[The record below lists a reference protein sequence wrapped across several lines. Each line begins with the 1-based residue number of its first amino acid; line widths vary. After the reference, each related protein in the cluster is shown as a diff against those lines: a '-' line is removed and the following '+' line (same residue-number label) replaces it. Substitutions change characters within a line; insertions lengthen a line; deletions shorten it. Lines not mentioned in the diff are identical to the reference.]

1 MSTPRLLI
9 ASFVCFLVSGI
20 VQAQEHGTA
29 EHTTK
34 EHAAEEHHHPA
45 MKGANR
51 LTLGL
56 GHAHLSQGKIEGQT
70 QWAPAASWSL
80 NYDYWLTNKLAIGLQ
95 NDWILETLVIE
106 HGDNK
111 ELERENPLAVV
122 PVVMY
127 KFAPRLSGVV
137 GAGAEFASGETIGL
151 TRIGLEYGW
160 HLPKDW
166 EAGLWDNRWSYYNAW
181 VFSFTFSK
189 IWPKKHAET
198 VHH

>member
-1 MSTPRLLI
+1 MQRKIILQQISIAI
-9 ASFVCFLVSGI
+9 ASTTQLL
-20 VQAQEHGTA
+20 AQEH
-29 EHTTK
+29 TK
-34 EHAAEEHHHPA
+34 TEEDHHPS

-56 GHAHLSQGKIEGQT
+56 GHAHLSQGRFEGRT
-70 QWAPAASWSL
+70 EWLPVASWSL
-80 NYDYWLTNKLAIGLQ
+80 NYDYWLSNKWAIGLQ
-95 NDWILETLVIE
+95 NDWILETFVVE

-127 KFAPRLSGVV
+127 KFAPRFSAVGGV
-137 GAGAEFASGETIGL
+137 GAEFANGHTLAL

-166 EAGLWDNRWSYYNAW
+166 EAGFALVWDNRWSYYNAW
-181 VFSFTFSK
+181 VLSFTFSK
-189 IWPKKHAET
+189 IWPKKNAAAT
-198 VHH
+198 HH